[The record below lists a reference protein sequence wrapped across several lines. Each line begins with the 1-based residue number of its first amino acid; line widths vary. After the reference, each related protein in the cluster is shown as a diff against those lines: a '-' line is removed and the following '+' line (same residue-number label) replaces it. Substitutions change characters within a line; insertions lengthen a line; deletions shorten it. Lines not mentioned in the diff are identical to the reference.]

1 MSISNQPSNELAK
14 NFQEDVGPF
23 LQASVENNLYKPI
36 LEKEKWGLL
45 IDFFFEM
52 MGKNVIGK
60 EEWKRRVKNALWY
73 ARWHGRVGT
82 DWWFGGGVVWHVGT
96 ELNCGGEWR
105 GRGSLFVNR
114 GGKRKTVPFK
124 NSNGRNGEKGC
135 TSQKRYSRKDE
146 KTLTKAHSLK
156 IFGQAGGPQ
165 RTPTQLKGSHKTK
178 KCVTFLSDPEIP
190 MRPEKMFEQKFSS
203 EKLEIGSH
211 RKAGSLQN
219 VNYCLASQE
228 NKNRIS
234 SSAVF
239 FFSFLIFECFQL
251 IVLFLKAFIPELLTL
266 KS

>member
-1 MSISNQPSNELAK
+1 MSISNQPSKELAK
-14 NFQEDVGPF
+14 NFEEDVGPF
-23 LQASVENNLYKPI
+23 LQASLEHNLYKPI

-146 KTLTKAHSLK
+146 KKLTKAHSLK
-156 IFGQAGGPQ
+156 IFGQAGGPK
-165 RTPTQLKGSHKTK
+165 RTPTQLNGSHKTK
-178 KCVTFLSDPEIP
+178 KCVSFLSDSEIP

-211 RKAGSLQN
+211 RKAGLLQN

-234 SSAVF
+234 SSAAF
-239 FFSFLIFECFQL
+239 FF
-251 IVLFLKAFIPELLTL
+251 LFLSLNVFN
-266 KS
+266 